1 MEVLTNKQETLG
13 ASLVNMLRH
22 FKVEN
27 ILFSAQFSLYNCLW
41 STEQTLALLQCLR
54 TQLEIDIYI
63 FMEKFFSVNKHDKYS
78 ILSTHELQILKI
90 LQTVSNVIH
99 ASGYGQVYILD

>member
-1 MEVLTNKQETLG
+1 MEHRADTSSVTVPQNATR
-13 ASLVNMLRH
+13 NRH
-22 FKVEN
+22 
-27 ILFSAQFSLYNCLW
+27 
-41 STEQTLALLQCLR
+41 
-54 TQLEIDIYI
+54 IYI